1 MIFHFIEASFLGSM
15 SQTSIKDGN
24 GVVIGSKLTITGATY
39 ENSGLYECRVSNTH
53 GEHTALVQV
62 VNVAKVIDIGSGLDE
77 PL

>member
-39 ENSGLYECRVSNTH
+39 ENSGLYECLVSNTH
-53 GEHTALVQV
+53 GEHTALAQ